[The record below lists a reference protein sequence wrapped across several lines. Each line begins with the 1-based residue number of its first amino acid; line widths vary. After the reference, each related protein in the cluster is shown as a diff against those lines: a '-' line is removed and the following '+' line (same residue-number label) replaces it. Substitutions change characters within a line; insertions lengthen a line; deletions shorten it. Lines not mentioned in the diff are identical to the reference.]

1 MERNRNKAEANQTS
15 SVSQAQVNQTSQISG
30 QKSSMS
36 DLNNLRENPWIVS
49 TFVLGVVVIVL
60 IASFGFGG
68 VTGEIVSEQVAADNL
83 INFIKSQNKEDVDLK
98 VNSVSQDGQLYKIVL
113 DYQGQDVPIYV
124 SLDGKYLV
132 SDIIPLDSGLVL
144 NSGEDIPSDVEV
156 EAGDSPVKG
165 EADAPVTII
174 EFLDYQ
180 CPFCERFFKQTLP
193 LIEEQY
199 IKTGKVRLVYKDFPL
214 ISIHPEAE
222 KAAEAAR
229 CAREQKGDEGYFKMH
244 DKLFENQQELSV
256 ENYKKWA
263 RDLGVV
269 GTKFDECLDKG
280 KYSDAVEE
288 ELAYGE
294 QLGVTGTPAFFIN
307 GRMISGAQPF
317 DVFKQAI
324 DSALEG

>member
-1 MERNRNKAEANQTS
+1 MERNKNKAEANQTS
-15 SVSQAQVNQTSQISG
+15 LSQSQTGESSQITG
-30 QKSSMS
+30 QKNSMR

-68 VTGEIVSEQVAADNL
+68 VTGEIVSEQAAANNL
-83 INFIKSQNKEDVDLK
+83 INFIKSQNKEAVDLK
-98 VNSVSQDGQLYKIVL
+98 VNSVSQEGQLYKIVL

-165 EADAPVTII
+165 KADAPVTII
-174 EFLDYQ
+174 EFSDYQ

-199 IKTGKVRLVYKDFPL
+199 IKTGKAKLVYKDFPL

-229 CAREQKGDEGYFKMH
+229 CVREQKGDEGYFKMH

-269 GTKFDECLDKG
+269 GAKFDECLDKG
-280 KYSDAVEE
+280 KYTDAVEE

-307 GRMISGAQPF
+307 GKMISGAQPF

-324 DSALEG
+324 DSALNR